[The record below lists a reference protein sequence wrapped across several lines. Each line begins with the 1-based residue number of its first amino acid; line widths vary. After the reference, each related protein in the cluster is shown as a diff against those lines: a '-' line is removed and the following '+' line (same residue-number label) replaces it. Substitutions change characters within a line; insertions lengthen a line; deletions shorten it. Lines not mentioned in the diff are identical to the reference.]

1 MGKRMDKPH
10 SSYIKYM
17 YTPLVKWVICV
28 VMGEGHFERNFR
40 LCHYWDNLP
49 CYGETQ
55 SVLLLLLL
63 FVQFL
68 SRPSIYPTI
77 SERLVTLCVALCLGE
92 SGRAHRHIFLRSR

>member
-1 MGKRMDKPH
+1 
-10 SSYIKYM
+10 
-17 YTPLVKWVICV
+17 
-28 VMGEGHFERNFR
+28 MGEGHFERNFR